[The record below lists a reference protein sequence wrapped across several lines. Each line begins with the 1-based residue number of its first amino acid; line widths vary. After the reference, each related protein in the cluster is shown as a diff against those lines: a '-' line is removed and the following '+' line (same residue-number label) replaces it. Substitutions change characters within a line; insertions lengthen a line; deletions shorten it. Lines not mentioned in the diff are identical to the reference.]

1 MSNLPTN
8 GSTVY
13 VRLWTRFSAGW
24 QYRDSTYRAATTTTV
39 ATTTATASAR
49 AAITSPAP
57 GSTLPGTS
65 ATFNWSAGTGALEYF
80 FYAGTT
86 QGANNIVGRST
97 GTARSLA
104 VSNLPRGGGT
114 VYVRLW
120 TRLATGWQ
128 YTDYTF
134 RAAP

>member
-1 MSNLPTN
+1 M
-8 GSTVY
+8 Y

-24 QYRDSTYRAATTTTV
+24 QYRDYTYKAS
-39 ATTTATASAR
+39 TTATVTPPTVTASAR
-49 AAITSPAP
+49 AALTSPAP

-65 ATFNWSAGTGALEYF
+65 ATFSWSAGTGALEYF
-80 FYAGTT
+80 FYAGTS
-86 QGANNIVGRST
+86 QGSNNILGRST
-97 GTARSLA
+97 GTSRSLS
-104 VSNLPRGGGT
+104 VTNLPRGGGT

-120 TRLATGWQ
+120 TRLTTGWQ